1 MDSKTRF
8 APPELH
14 PLSGAR
20 LPVLK
25 DSAQPASPPGRPE
38 RQRFLTAAEAAAEL
52 RISPHTLRKLIRSQ
66 ALPAHHVGG
75 LLRISRMDLEDYL
88 EQARIAEKQTPL
100 ERYLMAR

>member
-1 MDSKTRF
+1 MDSKTRS
-8 APPELH
+8 ASPEPH

-20 LPVLK
+20 LPVFK
-25 DSAQPASPPGRPE
+25 NTAQPASPTVKE

-75 LLRISRMDLEDYL
+75 LLRIARVDLEEYL
-88 EQARIAEKQTPL
+88 EQNRVAEKETAL
-100 ERYLMAR
+100 ERYLTAR